1 MKFIKV
7 FILLVLISVV
17 FNSCAIEQ
25 SPIDYGKDAC
35 YFCKMNIV
43 DRQHAAEIVTDKGKP
58 YKYDAIECMMQ
69 DIKERERQFE
79 VALYLITD
87 YSEPGKLIDAAKAT
101 YLISEKLPSPMGANL
116 TGFAKKEDAIKT
128 QTEKDGNIY
137 SWNELKELF

>member
-1 MKFIKV
+1 MKSFKLFLILFI
-7 FILLVLISVV
+7 ILFTLT
-17 FNSCAIEQ
+17 SCAIEQ

-69 DIKERERQFE
+69 DIKERENEFE

-87 YSEPGKLIDAAKAT
+87 YSEPGKLIDAVKAT

>member
-1 MKFIKV
+1 MLF
-7 FILLVLISVV
+7 LLSLAIS
-17 FNSCAIEQ
+17 SCAIEQ

-35 YFCKMNIV
+35 YSCKMNIV
-43 DRQHAAEIVTDKGKP
+43 DRQHAAEIVTSKGKP

-69 DIKERERQFE
+69 DIKERENEFE

-87 YSEPGKLIDAAKAT
+87 YSEPGKLVDAQKAT

-137 SWNELKELF
+137 NWNELKELF